1 MPALDRLEL
10 RIHSKYSSFPASGTA
25 LGTCQRCHASAAGE
39 MTFSSLANVLNVPGQ
54 PIRFRNDD
62 SWRDPKFLL
71 NLKKSLP
78 EIFEALVAP
87 ARPGPPRAARPARW
101 HLPCRPGS
109 MATRARIPAVTSS
122 CPATCRRP
130 GGSRP
135 LPPRAGWP
143 LGAAAA
149 ANPAFVAT
157 FPFASPTSDP
167 RRFPGQ
173 WADHVVAGPKGAE
186 AYITSDN
193 CIGCHGG
200 LGGAPSGLTM
210 FVPTG
215 KAYGEGYN
223 VSEYG
228 EWRWS
233 PMGLAGRDPVFHSQ
247 VESELALLDAEFPPT
262 GPHPPRPHWSISAW
276 AATARWASA
285 SSRSTPWPATPQGH
299 RQAAGPQ
306 LQARVLQP
314 HHRPHLRG
322 PEAEGL

>member
-1 MPALDRLEL
+1 MPARLDGDEGQDPGSYFLMPGHL
-10 RIHSKYSSFPASGTA
+10 PPARRFTPSPDTRRTA
-25 LGTCQRCHASAAGE
+25 AQ
-39 MTFSSLANVLNVPGQ
+39 
-54 PIRFRNDD
+54 
-62 SWRDPKFLL
+62 
-71 NLKKSLP
+71 
-78 EIFEALVAP
+78 AP
-87 ARPGPPRAARPARW
+87 AP
-101 HLPCRPGS
+101 
-109 MATRARIPAVTSS
+109 
-122 CPATCRRP
+122 
-130 GGSRP
+130 
-135 LPPRAGWP
+135 
-143 LGAAAA
+143 A

-262 GPHPPRPHWSISAW
+262 GPRPPRLH
-276 AATARWASA
+276 
-285 SSRSTPWPATPQGH
+285 
-299 RQAAGPQ
+299 
-306 LQARVLQP
+306 
-314 HHRPHLRG
+314 
-322 PEAEGL
+322 